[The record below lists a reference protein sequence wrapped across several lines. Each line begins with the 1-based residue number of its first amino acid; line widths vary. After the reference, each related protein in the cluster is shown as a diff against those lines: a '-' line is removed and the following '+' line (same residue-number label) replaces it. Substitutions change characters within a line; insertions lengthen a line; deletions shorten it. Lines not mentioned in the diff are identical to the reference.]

1 MSREAGSTDAGKR
14 IKMIIQQLI
23 NGLMLGSTYSL
34 VAIGYTLIFGV
45 LGVLHFAHGEVLM
58 AGAFMG
64 LYIILW
70 SGLPLYISL
79 PLTMIGTG
87 ILGLVIEFLAIRPL
101 RKDFHLAP
109 LLSTIGVTI
118 ILQNL
123 AVKIFGGYGTK
134 FPDPIATANI
144 KFGPYMISSAKLV
157 ILAISLS
164 LMGIL
169 YLVIA
174 RTKLG
179 KAMRAVAESH
189 LTAGFLGVNV
199 ERTVL
204 LTFGIASALAGAAGV
219 MVGISFHAISPFIG
233 LTFALKGLVVML
245 LGGLGNVVGAM
256 IGGLIL
262 GMAEVVSIVL
272 VPPEINLQDVFSF
285 GIMILILIFK
295 PSGLFGTRVQQ

>member
-1 MSREAGSTDAGKR
+1 MFL
-14 IKMIIQQLI
+14 QQLI

-45 LGVLHFAHGEVLM
+45 LGLLHFAHGEVLM
-58 AGAFMG
+58 MGAFMG

-70 SGLPLYISL
+70 TGLPLYISM
-79 PLTMIGTG
+79 PLAMIATG
-87 ILGLVIEFLAIRPL
+87 ILGLLIDLLAIRPIRREL
-101 RKDFHLAP
+101 HLAP

-123 AVKIFGGYGTK
+123 AIKLFGGYGTK
-134 FPDPIATANI
+134 FPDPLGTTNIAL
-144 KFGPYMISSAKLV
+144 GPYSVSAAKLL
-157 ILAISLS
+157 ILGISLF
-164 LMGIL
+164 LMGTL
-169 YLVIA
+169 YLLIA
-174 RTKLG
+174 KTKMG
-179 KAMRAVAESH
+179 KAMRAVSESH

-199 ERTVL
+199 DRVVF

-219 MVGISFHAISPFIG
+219 MVGISFHAVSPFIG

-272 VPPEINLQDVFSF
+272 FPPEVNLQDVFSF

-295 PSGLFGTRVQQ
+295 PSGLFGSRVTQG

>member
-1 MSREAGSTDAGKR
+1 
-14 IKMIIQQLI
+14 MILQQLI
-23 NGLMLGSTYSL
+23 NGLMLGAAYSL

-45 LGVLHFAHGEVLM
+45 LRVLHFAHGEVLM
-58 AGAFMG
+58 AGSFMG

-70 SGLPLYISL
+70 TGFPLYISL
-79 PLTMIGTG
+79 PLAMIATG
-87 ILGLVIEFLAIRPL
+87 ALGLIVELLAIRPI

-123 AVKIFGGYGTK
+123 AVKLFGGYGTK
-134 FPDPIATANI
+134 FPDPIKTAD
-144 KFGPYMISSAKLV
+144 FYVGPFLISSAKVLIV
-157 ILAISLS
+157 GISLF
-164 LMGIL
+164 LMVVL
-169 YLVIA
+169 YFVIA
-174 RTKLG
+174 KTKMG
-179 KAMRAVAESH
+179 RAMRAVSESH

-199 ERTVL
+199 DRVVL

-219 MVGISFHAISPFIG
+219 MVGISFHAVSPFIG

-262 GMAEVVSIVL
+262 GLAEVTSIVL
-272 VPPEINLQDVFSF
+272 LPTEINLQDIFSF

-295 PSGLFGTRVQQ
+295 PTGLFGSRVTQG